1 MGTLKLKAKDIPAV
15 RASLLKQQE
24 GIDPITGLPI
34 EVPCLDHDHKTG
46 KVRGVLDRKSNAWEG
61 KVRNAFVRVGLA
73 KTQADYAEC
82 LRRLAD
88 YVSKDYSQADT
99 HPLHKTLLEKK
110 IARNKKARLKRKR
123 AKKKTNKT
131 RGNEH
136 TKN

>member
-1 MGTLKLKAKDIPAV
+1 LKLKTKDIPTV

-73 KTQADYAEC
+73 KTKADYAEC

-88 YVSKDYSQADT
+88 YVSKDYSQVRHAPDAQNFFR
-99 HPLHKTLLEKK
+99 KK
-110 IARNKKARLKRKR
+110 DCK
-123 AKKKTNKT
+123 
-131 RGNEH
+131 E
-136 TKN
+136 

>member
-1 MGTLKLKAKDIPAV
+1 LKLKTKDIPTV

-24 GIDPITGLPI
+24 SIDPITGLPI

-73 KTQADYAEC
+73 KTKADYAEC

-123 AKKKTNKT
+123 AKKTKRNKKT
-131 RGNEH
+131 
-136 TKN
+136 

>member
-1 MGTLKLKAKDIPAV
+1 VGTLKLKTKDIPAV

-34 EVPCLDHDHKTG
+34 EVPCLDHDHRSG
-46 KVRGVLDRKSNAWEG
+46 KIRGVLDRKSNAWEG

-73 KTQADYAEC
+73 KTQADYADC

-99 HPLHKTLLEKK
+99 HPMHKTFFEKRL
-110 IARNKKARLKRKR
+110 ARNKKARLKRKR
-123 AKKKTNKT
+123 AKRAKRK
-131 RGNEH
+131 
-136 TKN
+136 

>member
-1 MGTLKLKAKDIPAV
+1 MKLKTKDIPAV
-15 RASLLKQQE
+15 RASILKQQE

-34 EVPCLDHDHKTG
+34 EVPFLDHDHKTG

-73 KTQADYAEC
+73 KTKADYAEC

-123 AKKKTNKT
+123 AKKTKRNKKT
-131 RGNEH
+131 
-136 TKN
+136 

>member
-1 MGTLKLKAKDIPAV
+1 MKLKAKDIPAV

-34 EVPCLDHDHKTG
+34 EVPCLDHDHGTG

-61 KVRNAFVRVGLA
+61 KVRGAFIRVGLA

-88 YVSKDYSQADT
+88 YVSKDYLQSDT
-99 HPLHKTLLEKK
+99 HPMHKTFLEKK
-110 IARNKKARLKRKR
+110 LARNRKARLKRKR
-123 AKKKTNKT
+123 AKKAKKKY
-131 RGNEH
+131 EYQ
-136 TKN
+136 TKLN